1 MIIEK
6 IKIERERE
14 RERERE
20 IIFAIIASQVAK
32 ERKIVAT
39 VKSKRA

>member
-14 RERERE
+14 RERE
-20 IIFAIIASQVAK
+20 IIFSIIASQVAK

-39 VKSKRA
+39 VESKRA

>member
-6 IKIERERE
+6 IKLRE

-20 IIFAIIASQVAK
+20 IIFAIIASQVTK

>member
-14 RERERE
+14 RERQRE

>member
-14 RERERE
+14 RE
-20 IIFAIIASQVAK
+20 IVFTTIASQVTK
-32 ERKIVAT
+32 ESKIVAT